1 MTKSSFENKEINDF
15 PPRYSTVTGPAQEQ
29 TDILIENEQL
39 KAQNEIAMA
48 VLATHILQQEERSSD
63 SRELTKLIFFL
74 CLKVLAPAFSIMFL
88 FGLAYI
94 ICYF

>member
-15 PPRYSTVTGPAQEQ
+15 PPEYSTVTGQAQEQ
-29 TDILIENEQL
+29 SDILIENEQL

-48 VLATHILQQEERSSD
+48 VLATHILREEERGSD
-63 SRELTKLIFFL
+63 SRELTKLIVFL
-74 CLKVLAPAFSIMFL
+74 CLKVFAPVFIIMAL
-88 FGLAYI
+88 VGLAYI